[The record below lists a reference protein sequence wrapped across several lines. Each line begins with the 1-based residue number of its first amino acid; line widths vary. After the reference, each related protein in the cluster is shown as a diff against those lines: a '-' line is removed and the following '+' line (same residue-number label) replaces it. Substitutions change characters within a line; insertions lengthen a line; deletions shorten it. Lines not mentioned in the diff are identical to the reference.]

1 MRNNTPLTLIIPL
14 LAACLLLI
22 GRPATAQSDQELR
35 QENQRL
41 RTENED
47 LKRDLEAARQA
58 IERLEKQLQALEMII
73 SRMGGN
79 SGTGGTGSGSGSNTP
94 PPPQVSIDESEPQAS
109 PRALL
114 KAIEESHK
122 ESMSDVPMG
131 EAGSRERTAYNRALE
146 RWISSVNRQMRFPI
160 EWIVTLERG
169 QRVRGG
175 YELMVQAIDPVHDTE
190 LGDPFVISI
199 SDAQARRM
207 GAISVGDRLSLKG
220 TLNANARL
228 NADRETSGPFNNPP
242 LIGPFVEFGYT
253 VDMNS
258 LVPAPKEKVEEKK
271 DESTNGTGGGS
282 TGAGAK

>member
-1 MRNNTPLTLIIPL
+1 MRNNTTLTLIIPL
-14 LAACLLLI
+14 LAASILLI
-22 GRPATAQSDQELR
+22 GRPAAAQSDQELR

-79 SGTGGTGSGSGSNTP
+79 TGTGGTGTGTGSTPP

-114 KAIEESHK
+114 KAVEEEHK
-122 ESMSDVPMG
+122 EAMAEIPMG

-146 RWISSVNRQMRFPI
+146 RWVSSVNRQMRFPI

-190 LGDPFVISI
+190 LGDPFVITI

-207 GAISVGDRLSLKG
+207 EAISVGDRLSLKG
-220 TLNANARL
+220 TLNANVRV

-242 LIGPFVEFGYT
+242 LIGPYVEFGYT

-258 LVPAPKEKVEEKK
+258 LVPAPKKEEEKK
-271 DESTNGTGGGS
+271 DEGTG
-282 TGAGAK
+282 TGAGGSK